1 MRGIELACAAIV
13 AVYVALRLRSAGSS
27 RTAVA
32 LRLAAL
38 ASAAWVGEDSVIR
51 AYGFYGYA
59 PEWSA
64 MLDRV
69 PLLIVAIW
77 PVVIDSAHG
86 LARQLASGAARVALL
101 AGAIVLADASLIEP
115 IAVHAGL
122 WSWSAGEPRALFA
135 VPLVGVVGWSLFAT
149 AAVAVFEALD
159 GESAQGAARSTPDA
173 RAARAAWS
181 FAVVAVAPLA
191 THVALVA
198 VWWGAFRWFGA
209 GTSPWTPPLVAWGL
223 LGSATAVAWRAGP
236 RASVASIMA
245 RAPGA
250 AFFFVLLAATARD
263 SRPLVAYALAFA
275 PPYVALVARA
285 ASRALYP
292 LRRSSY
298 LRVSPSRSN
307 PSS

>member
-1 MRGIELACAAIV
+1 MRGVELACAAIV
-13 AVYVALRLRSAGSS
+13 AAYVALRLRRADGS
-27 RTAVA
+27 RMAVA

-38 ASAAWVGEDSVIR
+38 ACAAWVGEDSVIR

-59 PEWSA
+59 PQWSVR
-64 MLDRV
+64 LDQV

-86 LARQLASGAARVALL
+86 LARQLTSGAVRVALL

-122 WSWSAGEPRALFA
+122 WSWSADEPRALFA

-149 AAVAVFEALD
+149 AAVVTFEAL
-159 GESAQGAARSTPDA
+159 DA
-173 RAARAAWS
+173 RAARPS
-181 FAVVAVAPLA
+181 QSLVVVPLAPLA
-191 THVALVA
+191 THAALVV

-209 GTSPWTPPLVAWGL
+209 SESPWAPALVAWVL
-223 LGSATAVAWRAGP
+223 LGAATLLAWRVGP
-236 RASVASIMA
+236 RVGVASIMA

-250 AFFFVLLAATARD
+250 AFFFVLLGGTARD
-263 SRPLVAYALAFA
+263 SGPLVAYALAFA
-275 PPYVALVARA
+275 PPYVALLV
-285 ASRALYP
+285 SGALYP

-307 PSS
+307 PAS

>member
-13 AVYVALRLRSAGSS
+13 AAYVALRLRRADGS
-27 RTAVA
+27 RMAVA
-32 LRLAAL
+32 VRLAAL
-38 ASAAWVGEDSVIR
+38 ACAAWVGEDSVIR
-51 AYGFYGYA
+51 AYGFYGYT
-59 PEWSA
+59 PQWSVW
-64 MLDRV
+64 LDQV

-86 LARQLASGAARVALL
+86 LARQLTSGPVRVALL

-135 VPLVGVVGWSLFAT
+135 VPLVGVVGWSLFTT
-149 AAVAVFEALD
+149 AAVATFEAL
-159 GESAQGAARSTPDA
+159 DA
-173 RAARAAWS
+173 RAARPPWG
-181 FAVVAVAPLA
+181 FAVVPVAPLA
-191 THVALVA
+191 THAALVA
-198 VWWGAFRWFGA
+198 VWWGAFRWLGA
-209 GTSPWTPPLVAWGL
+209 GESPWAPALVAWVL
-223 LGSATAVAWRAGP
+223 LGSATLLAWRVGP
-236 RASVASIMA
+236 RVSVASIMA

-263 SRPLVAYALAFA
+263 SPPLVAYALAFA

>member
-1 MRGIELACAAIV
+1 MHGIELACVAIV
-13 AVYVALRLRSAGSS
+13 TVYVALRLRRAGGS
-27 RTAVA
+27 RAGVA

-38 ASAAWVGEDSVIR
+38 ACAAWVGEDSVIR
-51 AYGFYGYA
+51 AYAFYGYA
-59 PEWSA
+59 SGWSA

-86 LARQLASGAARVALL
+86 LARELTSGAARIALL

-135 VPLVGVVGWSLFAT
+135 VPLVGVVGWALFAT

-159 GESAQGAARSTPDA
+159 ARG
-173 RAARAAWS
+173 ARAAWS
-181 FAVVAVAPLA
+181 FAVVPVAPLA
-191 THVALVA
+191 THAALVA
-198 VWWGAFRWFGA
+198 VWWGAFRWLGA
-209 GTSPWTPPLVAWGL
+209 GASPWTLPLVAWGL
-223 LGSATAVAWRAGP
+223 LGSVTALAWRAGP

-263 SRPLVAYALAFA
+263 SGPLVAYALAFA

-285 ASRALYP
+285 ASRARYP
-292 LRRSSY
+292 RRRSSY